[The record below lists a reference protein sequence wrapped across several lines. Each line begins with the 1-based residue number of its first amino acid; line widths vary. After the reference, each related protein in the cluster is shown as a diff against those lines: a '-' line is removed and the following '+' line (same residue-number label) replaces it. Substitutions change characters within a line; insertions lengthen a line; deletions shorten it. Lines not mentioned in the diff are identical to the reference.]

1 MYSMYSI
8 KKLCLKIEK
17 KEKIDEGTFSQ
28 KGHLIKKNHSKKFP
42 STQNESNNT
51 HTNPKIL
58 PSPKPQSKKHNH
70 PNAQTTHTH
79 THQTNQNRSLSARVR
94 EFETSPQALFKSPTP
109 RPKNPQINKQ
119 TRTKASQEK
128 WAGH

>member
-79 THQTNQNRSLSARVR
+79 THT
-94 EFETSPQALFKSPTP
+94 
-109 RPKNPQINKQ
+109 KQ
-119 TRTKASQEK
+119 TKTDRYLRASANSK
-128 WAGH
+128 PPLRHYSNPPPRARKTRK